1 MISARR
7 SRREANYLLTVK
19 GNQPSLHHQCQSRLW
34 ARVPIGA
41 QEREHRPAGGS
52 PPALPRPA
60 PSFWASGCAGRRGT
74 ENRLHHVRDATY
86 AEDHSQ
92 TRTGT
97 GPRVMASLRNLV
109 LSLHQMDGDTKIA

>member
-1 MISARR
+1 M
-7 SRREANYLLTVK
+7 
-19 GNQPSLHHQCQSRLW
+19 
-34 ARVPIGA
+34 
-41 QEREHRPAGGS
+41 
-52 PPALPRPA
+52 
-60 PSFWASGCAGRRGT
+60 
-74 ENRLHHVRDATY
+74 RDATY